1 VHGNLAQLQRSPRD
15 AALWHEA
22 QQQILGGNSGSALL
36 TYKKLTKRYPA
47 VAELWYEL
55 GNAAMG
61 ELDFKL
67 ANQAYD
73 RVARLAPNNANLL
86 GMLGRQYQG
95 LRQLDDARAC
105 FERAVAAAPDAVD
118 GLINMAV
125 WFERERR
132 LDEAW
137 ECIETCL
144 AKHPRDDQARY
155 FRALLLHR
163 KKKNTEAETAL
174 RDLIKDGPQY
184 PYVKYASRHL
194 LGVVL
199 DELGQYPEAM
209 RWLVEAKALVRQLT
223 DISLLERGYDIAQQR
238 RSELMARITPEV
250 IRRWREEES
259 HAPGQFQIAF
269 LGGHPRSGTT
279 LLEQILG
286 AHPGILGFD
295 EPVAFIQEVVRNARL
310 PASGDAQLQTLDS
323 LTPVRRE
330 QLRQRYIKSL
340 LREAPETS
348 EARILLDKN
357 PSPTMFLP
365 LWLRI
370 FPELKVIIALRD
382 PRDVVISCFFL
393 NIMLNETNA
402 NFLSLERTAKHYD
415 DLMGIWLRMRE
426 LGGFD
431 WIETRYEDVV
441 NDLEKEGRKATE
453 FLGLSWHPDQARY
466 QETARKKFLF
476 APTYHDVTQPIY
488 RGAMERWKHYAEALE
503 PVQARLAPYCKTFGY
518 TT

>member
-1 VHGNLAQLQRSPRD
+1 VQGNLAQLQRSPRD
-15 AALWHEA
+15 TTLWHEA
-22 QQQILGGNSGSALL
+22 QQQILGGNHVSALNA
-36 TYKKLTKRYPA
+36 YKKLTRRYPV
-47 VAELWYEL
+47 VAELWYEM

-61 ELDFKL
+61 GLDFKL
-67 ANQAYD
+67 ANQAY
-73 RVARLAPNNANLL
+73 RRAAELAPNNANLL
-86 GMLGRQYQG
+86 GMLARQYQG

-105 FERAVAAAPDAVD
+105 LERAVAAAPDAVD

-137 ECIETCL
+137 ECVETCL

-163 KKKNTEAETAL
+163 KKKDTEAETAL

-209 RWLVEAKALVRQLT
+209 RWLLEAKAMIRQLT
-223 DISLLERGYDIAQQR
+223 DLSLLERGYETAQKKR
-238 RSELMARITPEV
+238 CELMAKMTPEV
-250 IRRWREEES
+250 IRRWRQE
-259 HAPGQFQIAF
+259 APPVPGRFQIAF

-295 EPVAFIQEVVRNARL
+295 EPVAFVQEIARHIPL
-310 PASGDAQLQTLDS
+310 PPSGEAQLQSLDTLD
-323 LTPVRRE
+323 PGRRE
-330 QLRQRYIKSL
+330 QLRQCYITSL
-340 LREAPETS
+340 LREVPDTPK
-348 EARILLDKN
+348 ARLLLDKN
-357 PSPTMFLP
+357 PSPTMWLP

-382 PRDVVISCFFL
+382 PRDVIISCFFL
-393 NIMLNETNA
+393 NIQLNETNA

-415 DLMGIWLRMRE
+415 DLMGIWLRMRD

-441 NDLEKEGRKATE
+441 NDLEQEGRKVTS
-453 FLGLSWHPDQARY
+453 FLDQEWHPDQAQY
-466 QETARKKFLF
+466 QEAARKKFLF
-476 APTYHDVTQPIY
+476 APTYHDVTKPIY
-488 RGAMERWKHYAEALE
+488 RGAMGRWKNYSVALE
-503 PVQARLAPYCKTFGY
+503 SVQAQLAPYCKAFGY
-518 TT
+518 TL